1 MVYFKEQRGFR
12 VAINLGDGFVGIKS
26 GEDANY
32 ISNSF
37 GEVSEVY
44 KLPVGAGMWMGGTR
58 MVVTIELTRLAERF
72 ASEKRYLRVKDVS
85 RSLGVSMR
93 TAGKILAAME
103 KLGLA
108 RRWSNGVYWL
118 NVDRRVRALQGT

>member
-1 MVYFKEQRGFR
+1 
-12 VAINLGDGFVGIKS
+12 
-26 GEDANY
+26 
-32 ISNSF
+32 
-37 GEVSEVY
+37 
-44 KLPVGAGMWMGGTR
+44 MWMGGTR

>member
-1 MVYFKEQRGFR
+1 M
-12 VAINLGDGFVGIKS
+12 
-26 GEDANY
+26 
-32 ISNSF
+32 
-37 GEVSEVY
+37 
-44 KLPVGAGMWMGGTR
+44 PGTR

-72 ASEKRYLRVKDVS
+72 ASEKRYLRVKDVA
-85 RSLGVSMR
+85 RNLGVSMR

-118 NVDRRVRALQGT
+118 NVGSGVRVLQEA